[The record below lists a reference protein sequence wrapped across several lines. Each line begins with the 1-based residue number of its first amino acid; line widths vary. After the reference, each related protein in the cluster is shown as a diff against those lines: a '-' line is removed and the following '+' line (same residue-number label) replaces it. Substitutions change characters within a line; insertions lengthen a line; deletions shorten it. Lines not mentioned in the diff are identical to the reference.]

1 MLKFIILNHEVSRYL
16 ISNPQVFPVFYTLH
30 QGYDDEIQPLH
41 NKDWVSNAKLEE
53 KIILDRAIEL
63 LNNANNAFKL
73 LSERQG

>member
-1 MLKFIILNHEVSRYL
+1 
-16 ISNPQVFPVFYTLH
+16 VFYTLH